1 MEEEIDL
8 REIFDIFW
16 CKKLWIIIAGVL
28 GIILGAVF
36 TDWFIVPEYGSSV
49 TLVLTKSTEGN
60 NITTEGITQSDVTL
74 NQKLISTY
82 REIIKS
88 KDLLNRVIADLNLDM
103 SYDELF
109 KMIKVESV
117 TNTDIMKV
125 TVTTENADLSANI
138 VNQLTKVFEDEL
150 MIIYGIKNTYILG
163 DGEVEEEPVNVNLI
177 KNVVIFAMVAVI
189 LVMMVIFMM
198 YFFDTSI
205 KNKADAERFLGIP
218 VLAVIPLSDE
228 GEVKKDE
235 KKRK

>member
-16 CKKLWIIIAGVL
+16 CKKLF
-28 GIILGAVF
+28 IILAAIVGVILGGIF
-36 TDWFIVPEYGSSV
+36 TNFFIVPKYASSV

-60 NITTEGITQSDVTL
+60 NITTEGITQSDITL
-74 NQKLISTY
+74 NQKLIATY

-88 KDLLNRVIADLNLDM
+88 KDLLNRVITDLNLDM
-103 SYDELF
+103 TYNELF
-109 KMIKVESV
+109 EMITVASV

-125 TVTTENADLSANI
+125 TVTTENAQLSASI
-138 VNQLTKVFEDEL
+138 VNHLTVAFEDEL
-150 MIIYGIKNTYILG
+150 LDIYGIKNTYILG
-163 DGEVEEEPVNVNLI
+163 AGEVEEKPVNVNLI
-177 KNVVIFAMVAVI
+177 KNIVIFAMVAVI

-205 KNKADAERFLGIP
+205 KSKAEAEKILGIP

-235 KKRK
+235 QKRK

>member
-28 GIILGAVF
+28 GIIIGGIF
-36 TDWFIVPEYGSSV
+36 TNFFIVPEYSSSV

-60 NITTEGITQSDVTL
+60 SISTESITQSDVTL

-88 KDLLNRVIADLNLDM
+88 KDLLNSVITELNLDM
-103 SYDELF
+103 SHEDLF

-125 TVTTENADLSANI
+125 TVTTKNAELSANI
-138 VNQLTKVFEDEL
+138 VNDLTKVFEDEL
-150 MIIYGIKNTYILG
+150 MVIYGIKNTYILG
-163 DGEVEEEPVNVNLI
+163 DGEVDEVPVNVNLI
-177 KNVVIFAMVAVI
+177 KNIVIFAMVAVI
-189 LVMMVIFMM
+189 LVMMLIFMM

-205 KNKADAERFLGIP
+205 KSKTDAEKILGIP
-218 VLAVIPLSDE
+218 VLAVIPMSDE